1 MVIPI
6 RTFSSRRRWGEETPT
21 IDCQPMSAT
30 ISVPAC
36 EQNQERA
43 LRAANLLGSGLP
55 VEMVDIVDIDR
66 LMACSQCEGSLMEG
80 TQLAKTAI
88 LYWLD
93 RMIAKLTESEEEWA
107 AKDPEVMEMRAKQ
120 RRARYNKAHSEQ
132 RKEYMKVYRIMNQ

>member
-1 MVIPI
+1 
-6 RTFSSRRRWGEETPT
+6 
-21 IDCQPMSAT
+21 MSAT
-30 ISVPAC
+30 LSVLAC

-66 LMACSQCEGSLMEG
+66 LMACSMCAGSLIEG

-88 LYWLD
+88 LYWID
-93 RMIAKLTESEEEWA
+93 RMIVKLTESEEEWA

-120 RRARYNKAHSEQ
+120 RRARYNQAHSEQ
-132 RKEYMKVYRIMNQ
+132 RKEYMKIYRVLNG